1 MKNGKSG
8 VREKKV
14 RLLQNYE
21 GTLSR
26 AAIAHINTP
35 SKKVV
40 VVGNEEREE
49 DEDTQ

>member
-14 RLLQNYE
+14 RLLQKYE

-40 VVGNEEREE
+40 VGNEEREE